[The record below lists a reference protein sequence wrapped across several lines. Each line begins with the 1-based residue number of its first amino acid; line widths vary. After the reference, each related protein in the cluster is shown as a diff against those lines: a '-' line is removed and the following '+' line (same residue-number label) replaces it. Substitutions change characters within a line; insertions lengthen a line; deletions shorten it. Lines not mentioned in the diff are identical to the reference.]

1 VAWLIEKDLSEYYAN
16 AARQTEGDEKKALAM
31 LSQWEK
37 EHERFFK
44 KYRDKLTE
52 TYANMPWGG

>member
-1 VAWLIEKDLSEYYAN
+1 MAM
-16 AARQTEGDEKKALAM
+16 QTEGSAKEAFVM

-37 EHERFFK
+37 GHEKFFRDF
-44 KYRDKLTE
+44 RDKISE